1 MMENN
6 VCDCDVIVIVKRI
19 QQMFCG
25 LFGVSWTFGGAFG
38 HLREKPS
45 DISLGLRFCFVRSL
59 KVCLP
64 SKLFFA
70 TSPRSFSSI
79 ELA

>member
-6 VCDCDVIVIVKRI
+6 VCDCDVIVIVKKI

-45 DISLGLRFCFVRSL
+45 DISLGLRFVLFVH
-59 KVCLP
+59 
-64 SKLFFA
+64 
-70 TSPRSFSSI
+70 
-79 ELA
+79 